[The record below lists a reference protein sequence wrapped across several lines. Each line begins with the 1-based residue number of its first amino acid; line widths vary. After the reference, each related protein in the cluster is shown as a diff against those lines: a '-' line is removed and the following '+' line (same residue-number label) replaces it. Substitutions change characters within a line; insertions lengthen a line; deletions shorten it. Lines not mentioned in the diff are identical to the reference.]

1 MHKLS
6 NIILLVLFSI
16 SCVTKQYC
24 HSAAFNVG
32 EGGGGQGW
40 ISRWSILPEESPCWQ
55 TRLILSLSESWV
67 IPCDPISCFEQFYK
81 LKFKNP

>member
-32 EGGGGQGW
+32 EGGGGEGW
-40 ISRWSILPEESPCWQ
+40 ISRWSILPEEPPFWQ